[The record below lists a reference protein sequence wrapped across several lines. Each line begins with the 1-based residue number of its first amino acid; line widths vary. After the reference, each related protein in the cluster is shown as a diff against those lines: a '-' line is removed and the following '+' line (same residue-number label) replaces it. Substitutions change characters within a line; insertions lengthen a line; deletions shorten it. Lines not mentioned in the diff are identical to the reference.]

1 MFWDM
6 LWAVWTVWTV
16 FFVSKL
22 RETRVAMAVP
32 VMHCSVSAWA
42 GWVLSPATSTLDRR
56 SSSTPMLA
64 ISFPVWCLEVASGDL
79 FFTPGT
85 WTMLN
90 L

>member
-42 GWVLSPATSTLDRR
+42 GWVLSPATSRDR
-56 SSSTPMLA
+56 
-64 ISFPVWCLEVASGDL
+64 IPVMSLGLGKSLIAPRNFS
-79 FFTPGT
+79 
-85 WTMLN
+85 
-90 L
+90 